1 MSPDDLRR
9 LMPYSIGRAATF
21 AQPLTEAMKQFA
33 IVTSRRR
40 AAFLAQVAHESGE
53 LRYLRELASGQA
65 YEGREELGNTQ
76 PGDGP
81 RYKGGGL
88 LQITGR
94 ANFAACGK
102 AINAPL
108 EATPTVIETPEVA
121 SLSAAWFWQLRGLN
135 ALADADR
142 FGEIT
147 RLINGGFAGLDAR
160 LRYWLEARKAE
171 GL

>member
-1 MSPDDLRR
+1 MSEFD
-9 LMPYSIGRAATF
+9 SS
-21 AQPLTEAMKQFA
+21 
-33 IVTSRRR
+33 TSRRR
-40 AAFLAQVAHESGE
+40 AAFLAQVAEESGE
-53 LRYLRELASGQA
+53 LRYLRELGSGQA
-65 YEGREELGNTQ
+65 YEGRVDLGNLEA
-76 PGDGP
+76 GDGP

-94 ANFAACGK
+94 THYAQCGAALG
-102 AINAPL
+102 APL
-108 EATPTVIETPEVA
+108 EATPTLIETPA
-121 SLSAAWFWQLRGLN
+121 IAARSAAWFWRMRGLN

-147 RLINGGFAGLDAR
+147 HEINGGYNGLDSR